1 MSGSRAKKKKGKKP
15 IHLMGLEE
23 AEHRALG
30 NLIMTTDEASRLS
43 TRLRDEYGREPVE
56 IQLWATVRHLEPRA
70 RWEQSFADEATLN
83 KFRASFKRNSYRVQ
97 DIPRRLPL
105 PDFLANMRANEHRQD
120 LKQFGRLVKYLEDSK
135 LSWYLTVQTVHA
147 ERDPRQLDPG
157 SFWTALGAAF
167 GKRIAYRLEEYCLVV
182 DLILT
187 NVDRRLTTAVAASE
201 ERNEDARLVALLLKE
216 ANVTAAATIDASE
229 NDANEE
235 DSSSSS
241 SSSSGP
247 NSLGVS
253 SSSSSGSSR
262 RPLPTASA
270 LESVVNAAASTAAAQ
285 TLGATLLRSTSYSG
299 SSSSTTAKPRQ
310 AFIPVLKSKGATPL
324 SRSASSSSMSTV
336 TEKKKE

>member
-241 SSSSGP
+241 SSSGP

>member
-1 MSGSRAKKKKGKKP
+1 MSGSRAKKKKKGKKP

-120 LKQFGRLVKYLEDSK
+120 LKQFGRLVKYLMDEK

-182 DLILT
+182 NLILT
-187 NVDRRLTTAVAASE
+187 NVDRCQTTVAMSE
-201 ERNEDARLVALLLKE
+201 ERDEDARLVALLLKE
-216 ANVTAAATIDASE
+216 ANVTAAATVDASE

-235 DSSSSS
+235 DS